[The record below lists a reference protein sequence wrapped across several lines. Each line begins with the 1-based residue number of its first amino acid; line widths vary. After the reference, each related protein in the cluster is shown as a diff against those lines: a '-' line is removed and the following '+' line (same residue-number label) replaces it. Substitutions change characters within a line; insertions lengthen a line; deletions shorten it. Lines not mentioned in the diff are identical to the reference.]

1 MSLENN
7 RANRRT
13 DTLAAALAH
22 EILSGHLPQG
32 GKLGADMELCAQ
44 YGVSRTVLR
53 EALRLLTAKGLIY
66 ARPRLGT
73 IVAAQTDWALWD
85 RDIMLWR
92 DQAGHRAAML
102 AEITDIRL
110 ALEPSLAALAAARAD
125 LLANQQLQ
133 AVLRELEADAG
144 HENRFLTALYAAAGN
159 SMAASSVH
167 LAHWAVAQRS
177 VAMPLAAYR
186 DMTAAIAQKDGGG
199 ARAAAFQ
206 AIIGA

>member
-1 MSLENN
+1 MG
-7 RANRRT
+7 ANRRT
-13 DTLAAALAH
+13 DTLAAALAQ
-22 EILSGHLPQG
+22 EILTGNLPQG
-32 GKLGADMELCAQ
+32 SKLPADTALCAQ

-73 IVAAQTDWALWD
+73 MVAPQAGWALWD

-92 DQAGHRAAML
+92 QQAGHEAAML
-102 AEITDIRL
+102 AEIADIRL

-125 LLANQQLQ
+125 SAANQHLQ
-133 AVLRELEADAG
+133 SVLRALEVDAQ
-144 HENRFLTALYAAAGN
+144 HENGFLTALYTAAGN
-159 SMAASSVH
+159 AMAASSVH

-177 VAMPLAAYR
+177 AAMPLAAYR
-186 DMTAAIAQKDGGG
+186 DMTAAIAQKDGSA

-206 AIIGA
+206 ALIGA